1 VRDVCL
7 LQNKDKTSIML
18 ALAFQSLG
26 VIYGDVGTSPL
37 YVYSETY
44 VLTHNPAGPSKE
56 DLVGVLSLIIWTL
69 TLIPLIKYVFIVLR
83 AGDRG
88 NGK

>member
-1 VRDVCL
+1 
-7 LQNKDKTSIML
+7 ML

-37 YVYSETY
+37 YVYSSTNI
-44 VLTHNPAGPSKE
+44 LTLNPAGPSKE
-56 DLVGVLSLIIWTL
+56 DVVGVLSLIIWTL
-69 TLIPLIKYVFIVLR
+69 TLIPLVKYVFIVLR

-88 NGK
+88 NGE